1 MKMAFML
8 KAMMMIKLE
17 MIMDPVN
24 EDEYP
29 QTHKIDLD

>member
-17 MIMDPVN
+17 MIMVPVN

-29 QTHKIDLD
+29 

>member
-1 MKMAFML
+1 MPEVMKMAFML

-17 MIMDPVN
+17 MITDPVN

-29 QTHKIDLD
+29 